1 MMNTVLT
8 TPLEN
13 LFITDIRLDTDRD
26 FLIPL
31 IFTSYRIAVRGDF
44 GIYYLGHAGVLL
56 VNGTTGQ
63 TRYYEYGRYADPKA
77 VKPGIVRG
85 GVKQPVSLDS
95 GMITESS
102 FKSILNEISKS
113 HGQSGNIA
121 GVVMRGYFYEK
132 AIDWI
137 NQKRRENHSPNKK
150 AYDLLNHNC
159 MTFVIDLAEHLGLD
173 TYWRPP
179 IVVPTLYAEQFQLQ
193 HTDLDY
199 DFKNDILEV
208 SE

>member
-1 MMNTVLT
+1 MMNSILT
-8 TPLEN
+8 TPIED
-13 LFITDIRLDTDRD
+13 LFITDIRLSTDKD

-31 IFTSYRIAVRGDF
+31 IFTSYRIAVRGQF
-44 GIYYLGHAGVLL
+44 GLYYLGHAGVLL

-63 TRYYEYGRYADPKA
+63 TRYYEYGRYPDPKA
-77 VKPGIVRG
+77 FEPGIVRG
-85 GVKQPVSLDS
+85 SIKQPVELDS
-95 GMITESS
+95 GMIVESS
-102 FKSILNEISKS
+102 FKSTLHEISQS
-113 HGQSGNIA
+113 HGQSSNIA

-132 AIDWI
+132 ALDWI
-137 NQKRRENHSPNKK
+137 NKKRRENHSPTKE
-150 AYDLLNHNC
+150 AYGLFQNNC

-193 HTDLDY
+193 YTDLDY

>member
-1 MMNTVLT
+1 MMNNVLT
-8 TPLEN
+8 TPLED

-85 GVKQPVSLDS
+85 GMKQVVSLDN

-121 GVVMRGYFYEK
+121 GVVMRGYLYEK

-137 NQKRRENHSPNKK
+137 NQRRRENHSSNKK
-150 AYDLLNHNC
+150 AYDLLDHNC
-159 MTFVIDLAEHLGLD
+159 MTFVIDLAEYLGLD
-173 TYWRPP
+173 TYWRPL
-179 IVVPTLYAEQFQLQ
+179 IVIPTLYAEQFQLQ
-193 HTDLDY
+193 YTDLDY